1 MAFKPIT
8 LNTPAEEPAHIL
20 AEDDA
25 AIYESIIGGDCVLPI
40 GGLMKATVLTNNKVR
55 ITDGAVVVGGHVG
68 RIVKGDYE
76 DMTIANG
83 QTGQNRNDIIAAR
96 FLAGADGG
104 SDSYSLVVIQGT
116 PGSAASDPVIVK
128 GDLYAGDKQRDYPL
142 WRVCLEGLSITK
154 VEQMHEIST
163 ANMELADE
171 LDKLSNTVSGNA
183 SKITSLQTTVSGN
196 ASKITSLQTTVS
208 GNTSKITSLQTT
220 VSGNTSKI
228 TSLQTSVNG
237 KEPTQKRTSLNA
249 HFYKAGYACFLHCN
263 GDAANTIITTLPAA
277 YRPVSTVVASGF
289 CYNISAKGFYP
300 CIAQLAPDGTWDYVS
315 AITEFGGAAYYI
327 YNASSGINRR
337 SNFQLWLAGSWLTT
351 TNGA

>member
-116 PGSAASDPVIVK
+116 PGSSAADPVIVK

-154 VEQMHEIST
+154 VEQMHEIGTTNKDLSAGLSELDSAFEGIQCGSFTDRKHGDTIVIKRPVRAYSGVIVLPRYNTGTSIRCNMSASSIATGGQSFTLQAYDTRTGLTST
-163 ANMELADE
+163 AD
-171 LDKLSNTVSGNA
+171 S
-183 SKITSLQTTVSGN
+183 
-196 ASKITSLQTTVS
+196 
-208 GNTSKITSLQTT
+208 
-220 VSGNTSKI
+220 
-228 TSLQTSVNG
+228 
-237 KEPTQKRTSLNA
+237 
-249 HFYKAGYACFLHCN
+249 
-263 GDAANTIITTLPAA
+263 
-277 YRPVSTVVASGF
+277 
-289 CYNISAKGFYP
+289 
-300 CIAQLAPDGTWDYVS
+300 
-315 AITEFGGAAYYI
+315 
-327 YNASSGINRR
+327 
-337 SNFQLWLAGSWLTT
+337 LAGTYIVIPYS
-351 TNGA
+351 

>member
-116 PGSAASDPVIVK
+116 PGSSAADPVIVK

-154 VEQMHEIST
+154 VEQMHEIF
-163 ANMELADE
+163 
-171 LDKLSNTVSGNA
+171 VGW
-183 SKITSLQTTVSGN
+183 I
-196 ASKITSLQTTVS
+196 I
-208 GNTSKITSLQTT
+208 
-220 VSGNTSKI
+220 
-228 TSLQTSVNG
+228 
-237 KEPTQKRTSLNA
+237 RT
-249 HFYKAGYACFLHCN
+249 
-263 GDAANTIITTLPAA
+263 
-277 YRPVSTVVASGF
+277 R
-289 CYNISAKGFYP
+289 
-300 CIAQLAPDGTWDYVS
+300 
-315 AITEFGGAAYYI
+315 
-327 YNASSGINRR
+327 
-337 SNFQLWLAGSWLTT
+337 
-351 TNGA
+351 

>member
-196 ASKITSLQTTVS
+196 
-208 GNTSKITSLQTT
+208 
-220 VSGNTSKI
+220 TSKI

>member
-116 PGSAASDPVIVK
+116 PGSAASDPVIVR

-154 VEQMHEIST
+154 VEQMHEIGTTNKDLSDGLSEGLAGLKDQIET
-163 ANMELADE
+163 ASSQISSAN
-171 LDKLSNTVSGNA
+171 
-183 SKITSLQTTVSGN
+183 SKINTINSQISAINANLSITTISSGFTWNMSL
-196 ASKITSLQTTVS
+196 
-208 GNTSKITSLQTT
+208 TSKYVVAYKIGRIVYLYAYFRNSNGIT
-220 VSGNTSKI
+220 TSD
-228 TSLQTSVNG
+228 
-237 KEPTQKRTSLNA
+237 KETKV
-249 HFYKAGYACFLHCN
+249 F
-263 GDAANTIITTLPAA
+263 TLPASLTPITNYAPCTIHGATSLESRINGIVHKDDRGFYIYTPGSTTAGQA
-277 YRPVSTVVASGF
+277 YIHVSAMYVAS
-289 CYNISAKGFYP
+289 
-300 CIAQLAPDGTWDYVS
+300 T
-315 AITEFGGAAYYI
+315 
-327 YNASSGINRR
+327 
-337 SNFQLWLAGSWLTT
+337 
-351 TNGA
+351 